1 MTCASCQNH
10 VEAAL
15 SSTAGVQSAHVDL
28 MANRA
33 SVVFDP
39 TSTTPASLIEAIR
52 GAGYEAVLPRADAA
66 AAQPSSDD
74 AISARAAGKAWVTL
88 AEGAIAMLLAMPL
101 DSEMGSLDHA
111 LMDLVPWLY
120 AIPAALLRWSLLILT
135 AAIVAWAGR
144 AIYLHAWRALLHGST
159 NMNTLVGL
167 GTSVAFAWSAYA
179 TVLPDPGRQVY
190 FDAVLLIVGFLLLGK
205 SLEGRAKRRALAAVD
220 SLAQLRPATARRVV
234 DGLQT
239 I

>member
-39 TSTTPASLIEAIR
+39 ASTTPAHLIDAIR
-52 GAGYEAVLPRADAA
+52 AAGYDAVLPRTGAA
-66 AAQPSSDD
+66 SAQPSSDD
-74 AISARAAGKAWVTL
+74 TITAPAARKAWVTL
-88 AEGAIAMLLAMPL
+88 AAGGAAMLLAMPL
-101 DSEMGSLDHA
+101 DSDMGPLDHA
-111 LMDLVPWLY
+111 LMDVVPWLY
-120 AIPAALLRWSLLILT
+120 GLPPALLRWFLLVLT
-135 AAIVAWAGR
+135 AVIVAWAGR
-144 AIYLHAWRALLHGST
+144 GIYLNAWRALEHGST
-159 NMNTLVGL
+159 NMNTLVSL

-179 TVLPDPGRQVY
+179 TILPAEGRQVY

-205 SLEGRAKRRALAAVD
+205 ALEAGAQRRALD
-220 SLAQLRPATARRVV
+220 
-234 DGLQT
+234 
-239 I
+239 